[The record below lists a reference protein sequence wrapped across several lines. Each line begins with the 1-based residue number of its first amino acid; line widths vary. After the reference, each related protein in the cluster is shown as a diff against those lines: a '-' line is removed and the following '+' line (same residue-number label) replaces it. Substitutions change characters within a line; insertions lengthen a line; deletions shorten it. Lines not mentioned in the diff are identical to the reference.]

1 VPVPYGPLVMKK
13 CNILLGDHFLVVEDP
28 PCDRD
33 FHFRWLAAFPLGG
46 RD

>member
-1 VPVPYGPLVMKK
+1 MPVPYGPLVMKM
-13 CNILLGDHFLVVEDP
+13 LGDHFLVVEDP

-33 FHFRWLAAFPLGG
+33 FHFRWLAAFPLCG